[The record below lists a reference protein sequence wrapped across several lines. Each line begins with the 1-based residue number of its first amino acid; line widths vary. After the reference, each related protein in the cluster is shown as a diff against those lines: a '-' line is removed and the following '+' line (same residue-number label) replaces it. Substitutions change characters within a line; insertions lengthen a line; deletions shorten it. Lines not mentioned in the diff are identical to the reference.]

1 MFTIKDLKI
10 FILLIGFYVNF
21 SLFTPKVLAG
31 SFGAEIFCTMR
42 DGGNDHESSWEAAYS
57 YIKRQKGGFL
67 KISPKQAAAQIIETV
82 VREKDKFSGCV
93 EYLDQL
99 YPDRGQQR
107 KIKED
112 EREKKKEAIERE
124 NRRKRI
130 KALIEEDNANNSEK
144 AFDGYESDE
153 SFDRYDY

>member
-10 FILLIGFYVNF
+10 YLLLFGFLVNF
-21 SLFTPKVLAG
+21 SLPTAKVIAG

-57 YIKRQKGGFL
+57 YIKRQKGGFF
-67 KISPKQAAAQIIETV
+67 KTSPKQAAAQIIETV

-93 EYLDQL
+93 EYLDKL
-99 YPDRGQQR
+99 YPDRELQR
-107 KIKED
+107 KLKED
-112 EREKKKEAIERE
+112 DRKKEQEAIENK
-124 NRRKRI
+124 NRRK
-130 KALIEEDNANNSEK
+130 KIEDLLEEENDSISE
-144 AFDGYESDE
+144 E

>member
-1 MFTIKDLKI
+1 MFTTKGLKI
-10 FILLIGFYVNF
+10 FFLLLGFLFNY

-57 YIKRQKGGFL
+57 YIKRQKGGFF
-67 KISPKQAAAQIIETV
+67 KTSPKQAAAQIIETV

-93 EYLDQL
+93 EYLDKL
-99 YPDRGQQR
+99 YPDRDLQR
-107 KIKED
+107 KLKED
-112 EREKKKEAIERE
+112 EKEKKKEAIEKQ
-124 NRRKRI
+124 NRRKKI
-130 KALIEEDNANNSEK
+130 EDLIEEENESNSE
-144 AFDGYESDE
+144 E

>member
-10 FILLIGFYVNF
+10 YFLFLGFLVNF
-21 SLFTPKVLAG
+21 SFFPPQLFAG

-57 YIKRQKGGFL
+57 YIKRQKGGFF
-67 KISPKQAAAQIIETV
+67 KTSPKQAAAQIIETV

-93 EYLDQL
+93 EYLDKL
-99 YPDRGQQR
+99 YPDRELQR
-107 KIKED
+107 KLKED
-112 EREKKKEAIERE
+112 EKLMKKEAIEKE
-124 NRRKRI
+124 NRRKKI
-130 KALIEEDNANNSEK
+130 EDLIEEDNESISE
-144 AFDGYESDE
+144 E